1 MSTLTSGI
9 SATPKL
15 RQFLEESQQGQHQGV
30 SVLRIQIRGEDLVE
44 TARKNGPANGDLL
57 QLEEYLGSD
66 PAFFLLRASAS
77 QWYVVTWMPE
87 GKVGVSNRMVYA
99 SSHSNLKAAVGA
111 DSVADTLQFSSVDE
125 ALGRDAAM
133 PAPVDTLANRVS
145 PASSAVEVE
154 TKDPAVESVLPSS
167 IIASRRTP
175 TPPRE
180 LPSQQQQQQQWRPQS
195 TIATQQNRPPV
206 SAPKPQSLAQNLP
219 AQTETNAQKGV
230 FVKKID
236 PRLAMSR
243 SELEHV
249 DLLKQEDDA
258 RNEQLEQMRSRLR
271 NFTAPAKPE
280 VNPDNHHANSRGSKQ
295 TVAAA
300 SGGFHTVTLPLTQ
313 GAKTA
318 LGDFASNV
326 GTTVVE
332 LQVEANK
339 CVEGVRSYAS
349 TEQFSPHPTEPRFY
363 IMRTPGSRIFVYS
376 CPEGSAPRLRMVYS
390 TASAATLG
398 QIQEL
403 GCKIT
408 HRLSLFSPAECT
420 LIAVAAT
427 IRSGQAQRVD
437 TDKSVDLVV
446 NYVPNTPARSLPA
459 RFAGNTTK
467 SLDAF
472 TDEDGFRKAFSEVKP
487 NAPAPPPFKAPKPVA
502 PKPALSK
509 PVTPVVRTPLSQAST
524 DGVDNSPNA
533 GAATWG
539 VQLKPGSRSIAPR
552 EVHSGDNSPTPV
564 AAALPVSGSSVSSKT
579 SEGIEPIRTR
589 FSQVRLAG
597 ETGNDSP
604 SESAGASPKLG
615 SGRLT
620 PLNSF
625 GAKPSIS
632 VAPRAEVMHS
642 SIPGLRSVS
651 GAAADQD
658 KGDKWDP
665 WRSVSAVSKPSAK
678 TDAPESLLQSSIYA
692 KQNGENGAGT
702 IADFA
707 SDITYPPLQNASS
720 AAAAKDSN

>member
-15 RQFLEESQQGQHQGV
+15 RQFLEESQQGQHQDV

-57 QLEEYLGSD
+57 QLEEYLGND
-66 PAFFLLRASAS
+66 PAFFLLRASAA

-111 DSVADTLQFSSVDE
+111 DCVADTLQFSSVDE
-125 ALGRDAAM
+125 ALGRDTAV
-133 PAPVDTLANRVS
+133 PAPVNTFANS
-145 PASSAVEVE
+145 AAPASSAATAEP
-154 TKDPAVESVLPSS
+154 KDSAVESVLPSS
-167 IIASRRTP
+167 ITAGQRTP
-175 TPPRE
+175 TPPQE
-180 LPSQQQQQQQWRPQS
+180 LPSQRQPWRPQP
-195 TIATQQNRPPV
+195 TATMLQNRPPAV
-206 SAPKPQSLAQNLP
+206 APKPQSLAQHLP
-219 AQTETNAQKGV
+219 AQTETSAQKGV

-271 NFTAPAKPE
+271 NFTVPAKPE
-280 VNPDNHHANSRGSKQ
+280 INPDNHHANSRGSKQ

-390 TASAATLG
+390 TASAATLV

-408 HRLSLFSPAECT
+408 HRLSLFSPTECT

-487 NAPAPPPFKAPKPVA
+487 NSPAPPPFKATKPVA
-502 PKPALSK
+502 PKPTMPK
-509 PVTPVVRTPLSQAST
+509 PVAPVVRVPLSQPSS
-524 DGVDNSPNA
+524 DGVDSSPNA

-539 VQLKPGSRSIAPR
+539 VQLKPGSRSITPR
-552 EVHSGDNSPTPV
+552 EANSGGNSPSPV
-564 AAALPVSGSSVSSKT
+564 AVALPATGSSGPSKT
-579 SEGIEPIRTR
+579 NEGMEPIRTR

-597 ETGNDSP
+597 ETGNDTPSDSISSSP
-604 SESAGASPKLG
+604 MLG
-615 SGRLT
+615 PGRLT
-620 PLNSF
+620 PLNSI
-625 GAKPSIS
+625 GAKPSS
-632 VAPRAEVMHS
+632 SAAPRVETMHS

-651 GAAADQD
+651 GAAGADQD
-658 KGDKWDP
+658 KDDKWDP
-665 WRSVSAVSKPSAK
+665 WRSVSAVSKPSIK
-678 TDAPESLLQSSIYA
+678 TDKPESSLQSSVYSR
-692 KQNGENGAGT
+692 QSSENGAGT

-707 SDITYPPLQNASS
+707 SDITYPPLQNATS
-720 AAAAKDSN
+720 AATKDSS

>member
-1 MSTLTSGI
+1 
-9 SATPKL
+9 
-15 RQFLEESQQGQHQGV
+15 
-30 SVLRIQIRGEDLVE
+30 
-44 TARKNGPANGDLL
+44 
-57 QLEEYLGSD
+57 
-66 PAFFLLRASAS
+66 
-77 QWYVVTWMPE
+77 
-87 GKVGVSNRMVYA
+87 
-99 SSHSNLKAAVGA
+99 
-111 DSVADTLQFSSVDE
+111 
-125 ALGRDAAM
+125 
-133 PAPVDTLANRVS
+133 
-145 PASSAVEVE
+145 
-154 TKDPAVESVLPSS
+154 
-167 IIASRRTP
+167 
-175 TPPRE
+175 
-180 LPSQQQQQQQWRPQS
+180 
-195 TIATQQNRPPV
+195 
-206 SAPKPQSLAQNLP
+206 
-219 AQTETNAQKGV
+219 
-230 FVKKID
+230 
-236 PRLAMSR
+236 
-243 SELEHV
+243 
-249 DLLKQEDDA
+249 
-258 RNEQLEQMRSRLR
+258 
-271 NFTAPAKPE
+271 
-280 VNPDNHHANSRGSKQ
+280 
-295 TVAAA
+295 
-300 SGGFHTVTLPLTQ
+300 
-313 GAKTA
+313 
-318 LGDFASNV
+318 
-326 GTTVVE
+326 
-332 LQVEANK
+332 
-339 CVEGVRSYAS
+339 
-349 TEQFSPHPTEPRFY
+349 
-363 IMRTPGSRIFVYS
+363 
-376 CPEGSAPRLRMVYS
+376 
-390 TASAATLG
+390 
-398 QIQEL
+398 
-403 GCKIT
+403 
-408 HRLSLFSPAECT
+408 CT

-509 PVTPVVRTPLSQAST
+509 PVTPVIRTPLSQAST

-539 VQLKPGSRSIAPR
+539 VQLKPGSRSITPR
-552 EVHSGDNSPTPV
+552 EVHSGDSSPTPV

-632 VAPRAEVMHS
+632 VAPRSETIHS

-720 AAAAKDSN
+720 AAAKDSN

>member
-1 MSTLTSGI
+1 
-9 SATPKL
+9 
-15 RQFLEESQQGQHQGV
+15 
-30 SVLRIQIRGEDLVE
+30 
-44 TARKNGPANGDLL
+44 
-57 QLEEYLGSD
+57 
-66 PAFFLLRASAS
+66 
-77 QWYVVTWMPE
+77 
-87 GKVGVSNRMVYA
+87 
-99 SSHSNLKAAVGA
+99 
-111 DSVADTLQFSSVDE
+111 
-125 ALGRDAAM
+125 
-133 PAPVDTLANRVS
+133 
-145 PASSAVEVE
+145 
-154 TKDPAVESVLPSS
+154 
-167 IIASRRTP
+167 
-175 TPPRE
+175 
-180 LPSQQQQQQQWRPQS
+180 
-195 TIATQQNRPPV
+195 
-206 SAPKPQSLAQNLP
+206 
-219 AQTETNAQKGV
+219 
-230 FVKKID
+230 
-236 PRLAMSR
+236 MSR

-300 SGGFHTVTLPLTQ
+300 SGGFHTVTLPLTP

-349 TEQFSPHPTEPRFY
+349 TEQFAPHPTEPRFY

-487 NAPAPPPFKAPKPVA
+487 NAPAPPPFKASKPVA
-502 PKPALSK
+502 PKPLAPMPSV
-509 PVTPVVRTPLSQAST
+509 PVIQAPLSQPST
-524 DGVDNSPNA
+524 DGVDTSPNT

-539 VQLKPGSRSIAPR
+539 VQLKPGSRSITPR
-552 EVHSGDNSPTPV
+552 EVHSGGNSPLPAV
-564 AAALPVSGSSVSSKT
+564 AALPVSGSSASSKT

-604 SESAGASPKLG
+604 SDSAGASPKLG

-625 GAKPSIS
+625 GTKPNSS
-632 VAPRAEVMHS
+632 AAPRAEIMQS

-651 GAAADQD
+651 G
-658 KGDKWDP
+658 
-665 WRSVSAVSKPSAK
+665 
-678 TDAPESLLQSSIYA
+678 
-692 KQNGENGAGT
+692 
-702 IADFA
+702 
-707 SDITYPPLQNASS
+707 
-720 AAAAKDSN
+720 

>member
-66 PAFFLLRASAS
+66 PAFFLLRASAA

-111 DSVADTLQFSSVDE
+111 DCVADTLQFSSVDE
-125 ALGRDAAM
+125 ALGRDAAV
-133 PAPVDTLANRVS
+133 PAPVDTLANRV
-145 PASSAVEVE
+145 ASATSAVAAEP
-154 TKDPAVESVLPSS
+154 KDSV
-167 IIASRRTP
+167 
-175 TPPRE
+175 
-180 LPSQQQQQQQWRPQS
+180 
-195 TIATQQNRPPV
+195 V
-206 SAPKPQSLAQNLP
+206 D
-219 AQTETNAQKGV
+219 AQKGV

-271 NFTAPAKPE
+271 NFTIPAKPE
-280 VNPDNHHANSRGSKQ
+280 INPDNHHANSRGSKQ

-339 CVEGVRSYAS
+339 CVKGVRSYAS

-487 NAPAPPPFKAPKPVA
+487 NSPAPPPFKAAKPAA
-502 PKPALSK
+502 PKPTMPK
-509 PVTPVVRTPLSQAST
+509 PVTPVVRAPLSQST
-524 DGVDNSPNA
+524 SDGVDSSPNA

-539 VQLKPGSRSIAPR
+539 VQLKPGSRSITPR
-552 EVHSGDNSPTPV
+552 EANSGGNSPLSV
-564 AAALPVSGSSVSSKT
+564 AAALPASGSPGPAMT
-579 SEGIEPIRTR
+579 NEGIAPIRTR

-597 ETGNDSP
+597 ETGNDTP
-604 SESAGASPKLG
+604 SDSISSSPKVG
-615 SGRLT
+615 PGRLT
-620 PLNSF
+620 PLNSI
-625 GAKPSIS
+625 GAKPSS
-632 VAPRAEVMHS
+632 STEPRVETMHS

-651 GAAADQD
+651 GAAAADQE

-665 WRSVSAVSKPSAK
+665 WRSVSAVSKPSTK
-678 TDAPESLLQSSIYA
+678 TDKPESSLQSSIYA
-692 KQNGENGAGT
+692 RQNSENGAGT

-707 SDITYPPLQNASS
+707 SDITYPPLQNATS
-720 AAAAKDSN
+720 AAAKESG

>member
-1 MSTLTSGI
+1 MCM
-9 SATPKL
+9 
-15 RQFLEESQQGQHQGV
+15 QFLEESQQGQHLDV
-30 SVLRIQIRGEDLVE
+30 SVLRIQIRGDDLVE
-44 TARKNGPANGDLL
+44 TARKHGPANGDLL
-57 QLEEYLGSD
+57 QLEEYLNSD
-66 PAFFLLRASAS
+66 PAFFLLRATRS

-111 DSVADTLQFSSVDE
+111 DNVVDTLQFSTVDE
-125 ALGRDAAM
+125 ALGRDAAALA
-133 PAPVDTLANRVS
+133 PACALAN
-145 PASSAVEVE
+145 SAAAE
-154 TKDPAVESVLPSS
+154 TEGTTAKEPELPSS
-167 IIASRRTP
+167 VIAGSRGAS
-175 TPPRE
+175 TPPQK
-180 LPSQQQQQQQWRPQS
+180 LPGRQEWQQPQVAFQS
-195 TIATQQNRPPV
+195 RPPV
-206 SAPKPQSLAQNLP
+206 VAPKPQSLAQP
-219 AQTETNAQKGV
+219 SSPPPTQAQAAAQRGV

-280 VNPDNHHANSRGSKQ
+280 EINPDNHHANSRGSKQ

-300 SGGFHTVTLPLTQ
+300 SGGFHAVTLPLTQ

-318 LGDFASNV
+318 LSDFASDV

-332 LQVEANK
+332 LRVEANK
-339 CVEGVRSYAS
+339 CVDGVRSYAS
-349 TEQFSPHPTEPRFY
+349 TEQFSPHLTEPRFY
-363 IMRTPGSRIFVYS
+363 IMRTPGSRIFVYL

-427 IRSGQAQRVD
+427 TRSGQAQRVD

-446 NYVPNTPARSLPA
+446 NYVPNAPARSLPA
-459 RFAGNTTK
+459 RFAANTTK
-467 SLDAF
+467 PLDAF
-472 TDEDGFRKAFSEVKP
+472 TDEDGFRKAFLEVKP
-487 NAPAPPPFKAPKPVA
+487 NAPAPPPFKPPKPTV
-502 PKPALSK
+502 PKPMA
-509 PVTPVVRTPLSQAST
+509 PAIRAPLSQSSA
-524 DGVDNSPNA
+524 DGVDSSPNA

-539 VQLKPGSRSIAPR
+539 VQLKPGNQSTMPR
-552 EVHSGDNSPTPV
+552 TAHSGDNSPK
-564 AAALPVSGSSVSSKT
+564 LPSSSNVGLPT
-579 SEGIEPIRTR
+579 ARDNQVEIEPIRTR

-597 ETGNDSP
+597 ESGSDSLAV
-604 SESAGASPKLG
+604 SAGASPKLG
-615 SGRLT
+615 PGQLT
-620 PLNSF
+620 PLSMVGN
-625 GAKPSIS
+625 KPSHS
-632 VAPRAEVMHS
+632 TTPPVEVMRS
-642 SIPGLRSVS
+642 SMPGLRSVS
-651 GAAADQD
+651 GAVDQS

-678 TDAPESLLQSSIYA
+678 TEAPESSLQSSVYV
-692 KQNGENGAGT
+692 KLHSESNAGT

-707 SDITYPPLQNASS
+707 SDITYPPLQNA
-720 AAAAKDSN
+720 AAPAKNNN

>member
-15 RQFLEESQQGQHQGV
+15 RQFLEESQQGQHLDV

-57 QLEEYLGSD
+57 QLEEYLGGD
-66 PAFFLLRASAS
+66 PAFFLLRATKS

-99 SSHSNLKAAVGA
+99 SSHSNLKASVGA
-111 DSVADTLQFSSVDE
+111 DNVVDTLQFSTVDE
-125 ALGRDAAM
+125 ALGRDAAAPP
-133 PAPVDTLANRVS
+133 PANALANRAAAEAEGSVAES
-145 PASSAVEVE
+145 
-154 TKDPAVESVLPSS
+154 DSVLPSS
-167 IIASRRTP
+167 IVASRRNP
-175 TPPRE
+175 TPPQE
-180 LPSQQQQQQQWRPQS
+180 LPSQKQPQQEWRQQS
-195 TIATQQNRPPV
+195 GVQQNRPPV
-206 SAPKPQSLAQNLP
+206 VAPKPQSLVQPPSPPLTQ
-219 AQTETNAQKGV
+219 AQTTAQRGV

-271 NFTAPAKPE
+271 NFATPAKPE
-280 VNPDNHHANSRGSKQ
+280 EANPDNHHANSRGSKQ

-363 IMRTPGSRIFVYS
+363 VMRTPGSRIFVYS

-446 NYVPNTPARSLPA
+446 NYVPNAPARSLPA
-459 RFAGNTTK
+459 RFAANTTK

-487 NAPAPPPFKAPKPVA
+487 NAPAPPPFKAPKPIA
-502 PKPALSK
+502 LKPMPPAI
-509 PVTPVVRTPLSQAST
+509 RAPLSQPST
-524 DGVDNSPNA
+524 DGVDSSPNA

-539 VQLKPGSRSIAPR
+539 VQLKPGLRSITPR
-552 EVHSGDNSPTPV
+552 STHSGESSPKPA
-564 AAALPVSGSSVSSKT
+564 AAALPLTGGNVSPPRA
-579 SEGIEPIRTR
+579 SEGQVEIEPIRTR
-589 FSQVRLAG
+589 FSQIRLAG

-604 SESAGASPKLG
+604 VISAGASPKLG
-615 SGRLT
+615 SGQLT
-620 PLNSF
+620 PLSMG
-625 GAKPSIS
+625 GAKPSS
-632 VAPRAEVMHS
+632 STGSPVEVIRS
-642 SIPGLRSVS
+642 SIPGLRKVS
-651 GAAADQD
+651 AAADQS
-658 KGDKWDP
+658 KSDKWDP

-678 TDAPESLLQSSIYA
+678 NDAPESSLQSSVYS
-692 KQNGENGAGT
+692 KLHSESNAGT

-707 SDITYPPLQNASS
+707 NDITYPPLQNAP
-720 AAAAKDSN
+720 AAAKDSN